1 MAEEYEDEI
10 EDWYF
15 NHQDKDLM
23 TYLCANRAL
32 RKDDKSEIFLSEN
45 VHLPIYLPATQMRI
59 HSTLIY
65 ISTFINEI

>member
-15 NHQDKDLM
+15 NHQEKDLM

-32 RKDDKSEIFLSEN
+32 RKDDKSEICLSEN

-59 HSTLIY
+59 HST
-65 ISTFINEI
+65 